1 MMGEPDEML
10 IAPVPALFA
19 VQQAARGGGPQ
30 VLTLQFANA
39 ELNTELY
46 LDQAEVLAIRSALVP
61 SWRTCLLRAGISP
74 LALAEARRRGASLS
88 GVVHQL
94 TSAGDLTAEELARLA
109 HERLT
114 SALIPLYWNLTVPL
128 LRPGGA
134 NDLANVVVRTPIQTA
149 LIESGWCA
157 LALSPEERALKPSDR
172 FKGTMLQLIDHP
184 CTPVEFTWS
193 AAQRGL
199 SLGEITR
206 RLPLRWDILTGHV
219 TGLVAR
225 RLLKSLEKAQTALH
239 VGTNRNSEPHNLP
252 SRSA

>member
-1 MMGEPDEML
+1 ML

-19 VQQAARGGGPQ
+19 VQQAAQGGGPQ
-30 VLTLQFANA
+30 VLTLQFTNA
-39 ELNTELY
+39 ELNTKLY

-74 LALAEARRRGASLS
+74 RVLAEARRHSASLS
-88 GVVHQL
+88 GVVHHL
-94 TSAGDLTAEELARLA
+94 TNAGDLTDEELARLA

-114 SALIPLYWNLTVPL
+114 SALVPLYWNLTVPL
-128 LRPGGA
+128 LLPGRA
-134 NDLANVVVRTPIQTA
+134 NDLANVVVRTPIQAA

-157 LALSPEERALKPSDR
+157 LALNSEERTLKPSDR
-172 FKGTMLQLIDHP
+172 FKGTMLQLIEHP
-184 CTPVEFTWS
+184 CTPIGVTWS

-199 SLGEITR
+199 SLGEIAR

-225 RLLKSLEKAQTALH
+225 RLLKPLGEVQNALE
-239 VGTNRNSEPHNLP
+239 VSINRSSKIHDLP